1 MLPLQPPSLIIA
13 TPATYPAGYNV
24 LPVEDALDTMQISVQ
39 VPKNKLVVV
48 VVTVVGYDEE
58 TNPPKEEKIFLE
70 SELFRWR
77 STPSLTWT
85 KGIRCSPQIV
95 FTRFSHENGFCI
107 DGTWEIIIMKFE
119 SKYLIRLS
127 PQVK

>member
-1 MLPLQPPSLIIA
+1 M
-13 TPATYPAGYNV
+13 

-70 SELFRWR
+70 SELSRWR

-95 FTRFSHENGFCI
+95 FTRFSHETCFVL
-107 DGTWEIIIMKFE
+107 MVFE
-119 SKYLIRLS
+119 K
-127 PQVK
+127 